1 MNSASV
7 REQMRQA
14 LHAIINFFRMLV
26 EQITALFRSHSSDG
40 RKRREFDSVATVP
53 GSATVLGVR
62 QEGELDL
69 LAESLEINKEKIE
82 RGEVI
87 VRKEV
92 VTEMQTITVP
102 VTREIMVLEQ
112 RSPDGKGFLQILPG
126 QNQIRI
132 PLSEERVVIQ
142 KKTVVSERVKIS
154 RRQIQEKKN
163 VSAVV
168 RHEELKITEKG
179 TVDQDPRKAA

>member
-14 LHAIINFFRMLV
+14 LRAIINFFTMLV
-26 EQITALFRSHSSDG
+26 EQISALFRSRSSEG
-40 RKRREFDSVATVP
+40 RKHGEFDSVATAP
-53 GSATVLGVR
+53 GSAITLGVR
-62 QEGELDL
+62 QEEELDL
-69 LAESLEINKEKIE
+69 LAESLEINKEKME
-82 RGEVI
+82 RGEVVI
-87 VRKEV
+87 RKEV

-102 VTREIMVLEQ
+102 VTREIMIIEQ
-112 RSPDGKGFLQILPG
+112 RSRDGKGFLQILPG
-126 QNQIRI
+126 QHQIRI

-142 KKTVVSERVKIS
+142 KKTVVSERVKVS

-168 RHEELKITEKG
+168 RHEELKVTEEG
-179 TVDQDPRKAA
+179 DVDQDPRRAA